1 MLYKKASLILFA
13 AVTGMTLVPGNIHA
27 ITTSSS
33 HTTTSSTHTTTTT
46 AARSTT
52 MSPSR
57 TTTSPTSRTG
67 LNSSTTRVASPASK
81 NMVSNKSISS
91 QRAITNASKSS
102 TYRSLTTPAERTS
115 YLNWHE
121 NYTNNSYRYFTS
133 IQYFY
138 MPFNIWHSTLMG
150 NNQDK
155 LATNMTIVAKQR
167 NYRWIKVGSKMI
179 AVPEKIYNMVKV
191 GDRVTLLDNNH
202 IQINGK
208 TISN

>member
-1 MLYKKASLILFA
+1 MLHRNSSLLLLA

-33 HTTTSSTHTTTTT
+33 HATTSATHTTTTT
-46 AARSTT
+46 ATRSTT

-57 TTTSPTSRTG
+57 TTASPTSRTG
-67 LNSSTTRVASPASK
+67 LNSSTTRAASPTSK

-102 TYRSLTTPAERTS
+102 TYRSLTTPEERTS

-121 NYTNNSYRYFTS
+121 NYSNNSYRYFTN
-133 IQYFY
+133 IEYFY
-138 MPFNIWHSTLMG
+138 MPFNIWHNTLMG
-150 NNQDK
+150 NNQDR
-155 LATNMTIVAKQR
+155 LATNMTSIAKQR
-167 NYRWIKVGSKMI
+167 NYRWIRVGSKMI
-179 AVPEKIYNMVKV
+179 AVPEKVYNMVKV
-191 GDRVTLLDNNH
+191 GDKVTLLDNNH